1 MKRRIGRWGGLLGGV
16 ALMVGCGAGTQV
28 GDSGAQGGDSAAEGG
43 DSDDSDRLW
52 RESST
57 ELMIESRS
65 SADGA
70 FGGSSSSSKYSCAYY
85 PRSQMSDEQLT
96 YLRTLQPVETTLPWM
111 CDASRTTEITVVD
124 ANSSWTSFKTD
135 NSTAACQQHEVTLTL
150 PATVSDHFS
159 GGGLSCIPCD
169 ASGSCANGVCA
180 KGVCVN

>member
-1 MKRRIGRWGGLLGGV
+1 MKRRIARWGGLLGGI
-16 ALMVGCGAGTQV
+16 ALMVGCGSGTQAGDSAAQV
-28 GDSGAQGGDSAAEGG
+28 GDSG
-43 DSDDSDRLW
+43 DSDRLW

-70 FGGSSSSSKYSCAYY
+70 FGGSSSSSKYSCVYY

-96 YLRTLQPVETTLPWM
+96 YLRTLQPVDTTLPWM

-124 ANSSWTSFKTD
+124 ANSSWKSFKTD
-135 NSTAACQQHEVTLTL
+135 NSTAACQQHEVAFTL

-159 GGGLSCIPCD
+159 GGGLSCAPCD